1 MIMGNKTEFRRR
13 TDSLAPPPEGAFGA
27 RPLLRA
33 MKQAVGN
40 RPMPA
45 VLTKLMEEGRQGIVG
60 MAARTVRAALFKE
73 AEVTQNLIRLLAG
86 ETPLGLPEAYRYYYG
101 AMVDPERLRTFRSA
115 RDSVLRGHICVE
127 RKGKSIR
134 LAPESS
140 IIEPGQ
146 DGVISGALGE
156 NRILYFTSGR
166 LYSVDRR
173 DIRGRIEEERSPSGL
188 LPSRLVIP
196 LDDHFGLVE
205 VVGSDLTFGNLV
217 RRHQAAVSAAL
228 DFSKILS
235 LKYAAEID
243 GLTGLY
249 NRRAFDYLLSFF
261 CEEFAKGGSDLAI
274 VMLDVDHF
282 KLVNDRYGHPTGDS
296 VLAMCAA
303 TASATM
309 RSSDLLGRISNMP
322 KDGELR
328 NGGEMARYGGEEFA
342 ILLPGVG
349 NDGATIAARRCKD
362 AVSSRMV
369 EGPNGENIS
378 ITISMGIASLSV
390 AEMAAAGGGWD
401 NLADKAARIR
411 KAVMGMADAA
421 LYQAKKLGRNGI
433 VVASFDE
440 NAASAG
446 EDGSRFTKL

>member
-1 MIMGNKTEFRRR
+1 MGNKPEYRRR
-13 TDSLAPPPEGAFGA
+13 TDSLTPPPEGAFGA

-60 MAARTVRAALFKE
+60 TAARTVRAALFKE

-115 RDSVLRGHICVE
+115 RDMVLRGHICVE

-134 LAPESS
+134 LAPETAV
-140 IIEPGQ
+140 IEPGQ
-146 DGVISGALGE
+146 DGVISGALGD

-173 DIRGRIEEERSPSGL
+173 DIRGRIDEERRPSGL

-205 VVGSDLTFGNLV
+205 VVGSDLTFGNLIS
-217 RRHQAAVSAAL
+217 RHEAAVSAAL

-261 CEEFAKGGSDLAI
+261 CEEFARGGSDLAI

-282 KLVNDRYGHPTGDS
+282 KRVNDKYGHPTGDS

-309 RSSDLLGRISNMP
+309 RSSDLLGRISSAP
-322 KDGELR
+322 QDGVQ
-328 NGGEMARYGGEEFA
+328 NGREMARYGGEEFA

-349 NDGATIAARRCKD
+349 NDGASIAARRCKD

-369 EGPNGENIS
+369 EGPNGEIIT

-390 AEMAAAGGGWD
+390 AETAVAAGSGWD
-401 NLADKAARIR
+401 DLADKATRIR

-421 LYQAKKLGRNGI
+421 LYQAKELGRNGI

-446 EDGSRFTKL
+446 ESGTKFTKL